1 MTDFRPIESGQ
12 SDIGLPR
19 WLSDIGLPRWLS
31 GVKKKKK
38 KLAVNAG
45 DPGDVGLIPGLGIS
59 SGGGNGIRT
68 PVSLPGKSHG
78 QRSLAGYSP
87 WGCKESDATGHRERQ
102 SDV

>member
-1 MTDFRPIESGQ
+1 MTDFLPMESGQ
-12 SDIGLPR
+12 
-19 WLSDIGLPRWLS
+19 SDIGLPRWLS

-38 KLAVNAG
+38 KQMAVNAG
-45 DPGDVGLIPGLGIS
+45 DPGDVGLIPGSGIS